1 MRTIALL
8 LAVATAATGGA
19 AAEPVFAWHGM
30 AVDEAAV
37 PVEHRGVLEAS
48 LRDQIDLV
56 RSLPIRPDVADA
68 FRRTPLRIDPGLRE
82 PGHYDA
88 TGLRLS
94 DRPVPADNPV
104 LLHELLHGWLSRST
118 PAEQRRI
125 RRAYDAAR
133 TSGRYPA
140 DAYMLS
146 TPAEFFAMTASVVLW
161 GRAARA
167 PFTRDRV
174 RADMPD
180 YFDWL
185 VATFGLDLGGT
196 PPAPPQ

>member
-1 MRTIALL
+1 
-8 LAVATAATGGA
+8 
-19 AAEPVFAWHGM
+19 M
-30 AVDEAAV
+30 AVDEGAV
-37 PVEHRGVLEAS
+37 PVEHRAALEAS

-68 FRRTPLRIDPGLRE
+68 FRQTPVRIDPGLRE

-88 TGLRLS
+88 TGLRLA
-94 DRPVPADNPV
+94 DRSVPADNPV

-118 PAEQRRI
+118 AAEQKRI
-125 RRAYDAAR
+125 RRAFDAAR
-133 TSGRYPA
+133 ASGRYPA

-167 PFTRDRV
+167 PFSRDRV
-174 RADMPD
+174 RADLPD

-185 VATFGLDLGGT
+185 VGTFGLDLGGA
-196 PPAPPQ
+196 PPAPPRP